1 MPPRRP
7 KVQHACCPSCCRRS
21 ASSSARRQNDRE
33 RERVVARLR
42 EKIGWFGGE
51 VIAVAQVPDD
61 GAMVGD
67 AFRDQLDAGADLILA
82 TGGSALDPLDAMLL
96 GLNRVEAKM
105 EKFGAPAHPGS
116 LFWLAYA
123 REVPLFGVASCG
135 MFSKATSVDLL
146 LPPVFAGE
154 RLDRRSIA
162 ALWQGGL
169 LNREMAFKFPAYDG
183 QKRQD

>member
-1 MPPRRP
+1 
-7 KVQHACCPSCCRRS
+7 
-21 ASSSARRQNDRE
+21 
-33 RERVVARLR
+33 
-42 EKIGWFGGE
+42 

-67 AFRDQLDAGADLILA
+67 AFRDQLAAGADLILA

-96 GLNRVEAKM
+96 GLNRVEARM

-123 REVPLFGVASCG
+123 RDVPFFGVASCG